1 MESEISGAV
10 SVFVGALT
18 ENSMISHTGVPK
30 KFAEQGISIP
40 SFDYLQVYYKDISL
54 FLRHPDTQKGW
65 GKQKLF

>member
-1 MESEISGAV
+1 MKNNLGGLCVRWRADREPYEK
-10 SVFVGALT
+10 
-18 ENSMISHTGVPK
+18 SHTGVPK
-30 KFAEQGISIP
+30 KFAVQGISIP